1 MLAHGVSTGDLFLL
15 VGMLSDRH
23 HTRTTSAVRRRR
35 AIMPRL
41 TPVPHHRWLRSAC
54 RRSTGSSAS
63 SDDGRRVPVGSPLCG
78 CRRLSVILSAVYM
91 LWMFSASTSEA
102 SRTRRTPRCRS
113 RPREWASVVPLCAMR
128 SSWVFPTLFLSA
140 DEAFRA
146 TTGSQVQLFNLCES
160 SRQGRVKVK
169 GEKVTSNVSLPDLE
183 L

>member
-1 MLAHGVSTGDLFLL
+1 
-15 VGMLSDRH
+15 
-23 HTRTTSAVRRRR
+23 
-35 AIMPRL
+35 
-41 TPVPHHRWLRSAC
+41 
-54 RRSTGSSAS
+54 
-63 SDDGRRVPVGSPLCG
+63 
-78 CRRLSVILSAVYM
+78 
-91 LWMFSASTSEA
+91 
-102 SRTRRTPRCRS
+102 
-113 RPREWASVVPLCAMR
+113 MR